1 MWHYLLG
8 SLIGVISGLL
18 PGFHINNVALLLF
31 KSYLIFNQTW
41 VGEILLTAIITN
53 AVFSYLAA
61 IYFNIADNDSSF
73 ASTLSMKFA
82 KHNLLKD
89 YLLLAYLG
97 ISNTTILLALVLP
110 LLIKYHATLYRSIL
124 PYMPLLL
131 ILLIIS
137 MLWKA
142 KKQEIFIG
150 LASSLLG
157 YLAFSSSSNTTY
169 VLLPIFFGMFGIPA
183 YFITKTTNPSIK
195 KRNVR
200 ISKKEIRN
208 YWRASIVGLIAAYF
222 SSLLP
227 ATSPLLFF
235 APLAKYLKTHKETV
249 VSLASMTFSDA
260 LLSLFTIP
268 LTHNSRSGAGVI
280 LQNMYELTTS
290 SIIALPFIASLLL
303 LIYYPLYIFLIKKSS
318 IFVKLKPVIYAFLI
332 IYITFTTKFIGVLLL
347 INASLIGI
355 YAIKTNTS
363 PSYLLFVILMPTAI
377 SMLVSL

>member
-1 MWHYLLG
+1 MWHYVTG
-8 SLIGVISGLL
+8 SVIGVISGLL

-31 KSYLIFNQTW
+31 KYYLLFNQAW
-41 VGEILLTAIITN
+41 AGKILLTAIITN

-110 LLIKYHATLYRSIL
+110 LLIKYHAILYKSVL
-124 PYMPLLL
+124 PYMPLILLLL
-131 ILLIIS
+131 IMS

-142 KKQEIFIG
+142 KKQEVFVGI
-150 LASSLLG
+150 ASSLLG

-183 YFITKTTNPSIK
+183 YFITKTTSPSIRK
-195 KRNVR
+195 GNVK

-208 YWRASIVGLIAAYF
+208 YWIASIIGLIAAYV
-222 SSLLP
+222 SSLFP

-235 APLAKYLKTHKETV
+235 APLAKYLKTPKEAV

-260 LLSLFTIP
+260 LISIFTIP

-290 SIIALPFIASLLL
+290 SIITIPLIASLLL
-303 LIYYPLYIFLIKKSS
+303 LIYYPLYIFLIKKSHV
-318 IFVKLKPVIYAFLI
+318 FVKLKPIIYAFLV
-332 IYITFTTKFIGVLLL
+332 IYILLTTKFVGILLL

-363 PSYLLFVILMPTAI
+363 PSYLLFVILIPTTT
-377 SMLVSL
+377 SMLISL